1 LSRDKVAAR
10 ATVQLYA
17 ATSSRK
23 TNQTDMTDYDILASS
38 LVLVGCLAERKR
50 TINRR
55 AQERLDM
62 VEFRHFGR
70 VFVEEDRKTGKVVQK
85 PCLFKA
91 KFHYTDPTR
100 TGYGQSQRT
109 LSGTS

>member
-1 LSRDKVAAR
+1 
-10 ATVQLYA
+10 
-17 ATSSRK
+17 
-23 TNQTDMTDYDILASS
+23 MTDYDILASS

-62 VEFRHFGR
+62 VQFRHFGR